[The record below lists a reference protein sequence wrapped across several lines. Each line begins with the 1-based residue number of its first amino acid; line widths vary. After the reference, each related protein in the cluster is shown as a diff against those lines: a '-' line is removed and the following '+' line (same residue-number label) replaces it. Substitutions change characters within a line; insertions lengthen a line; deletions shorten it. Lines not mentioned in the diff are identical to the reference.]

1 MTMRCGCEYSQLI
14 RSGEQGIEGNI
25 KENQGRGGQMDMH
38 YRGVATS
45 ATEDSSLRPFITNLH
60 LHSP

>member
-1 MTMRCGCEYSQLI
+1 MRCRCEYSQLI
-14 RSGEQGIEGNI
+14 GSGEQGIEGKI
-25 KENQGRGGQMDMH
+25 KEHQRGGQMDMH

-45 ATEDSSLRPFITNLH
+45 ATEDSSLHPFITNVH